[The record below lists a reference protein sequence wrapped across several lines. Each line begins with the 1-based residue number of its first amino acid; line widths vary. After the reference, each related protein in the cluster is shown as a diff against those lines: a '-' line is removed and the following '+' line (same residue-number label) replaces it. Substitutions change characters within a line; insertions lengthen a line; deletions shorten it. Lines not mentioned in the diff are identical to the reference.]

1 MNYELMVME
10 CPICKHGET
19 YSGNTTVSLNRDNTI
34 IIIKDVPADIC
45 NNCGEYFLSE
55 SITEYVLNKAEK
67 ASLQGTEIEVVRFA
81 A

>member
-1 MNYELMVME
+1 ME

-19 YSGNTTVSLNRDNTI
+19 VYGNTTVTLNRENTI

-45 NNCGEYFLSE
+45 GNCGEYFLNETISE
-55 SITEYVLNKAEK
+55 WVLNKAEM
-67 ASLQGTEIEVVRFA
+67 AAEQGTEIEVLRYA